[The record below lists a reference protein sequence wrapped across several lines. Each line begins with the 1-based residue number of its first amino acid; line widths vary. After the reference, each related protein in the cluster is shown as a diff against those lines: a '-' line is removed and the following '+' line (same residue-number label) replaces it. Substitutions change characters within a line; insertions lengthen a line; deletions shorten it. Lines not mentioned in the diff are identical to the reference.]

1 MRRDRRGDHQGD
13 QRIATEHPPNRQVA
27 GYQGGR
33 GQGVSVPASH
43 FLVLPKFSATS
54 VNEES
59 RLI

>member
-13 QRIATEHPPNRQVA
+13 QRVAIDDPLDCQVA

-43 FLVLPKFSATS
+43 FLFLLERSTN

-59 RLI
+59 TLI